1 MLTIRCARQTRAFL
15 RPPAAAANNTTASAT
30 FFYSS
35 LTHSSYP
42 FSPSHSLSP
51 SSPNPTAPDGSQPE
65 VHPNEIVSYF
75 REWFMS
81 RKKPLFDT
89 VFEILRTQ
97 EESAADSALSRLNLR
112 LSEILILDVL
122 DYGKKDVLSCLKFFD
137 WAGRQPGFHH
147 TRTTFDAI
155 FRIISKAKMMNL
167 MLEFLQNYMKQR
179 YVHKIRHYN
188 ILVMGYAVAGK
199 PETALQ
205 VYGEMRFLGVDLDAL
220 AYHVLLNSFIDHGY
234 FDAVETVAREI
245 RLRGFQNEIT
255 HSIMMK
261 SFCKRNELEKGE
273 EYLRALARDN
283 AEQLSDT
290 VVGIFVDALCKNNQL
305 KRAELLV
312 LDLQKMGIISLDHA
326 YGVWIKDLVKAGK
339 LDSALEV
346 LKDKQATKSFIPD
359 VFSYNMLICR
369 LLRENRIL
377 EVYDM
382 LVDMRDQEI
391 LPNNVT
397 MNAILC
403 FLCKVGRTDIAMD
416 LYNSRADFG
425 LSVNY
430 MAYNYL
436 TNTLLGDASV
446 DEAYRVLRNSMEQG
460 YILGQKTF
468 SSITDALCRDGR
480 LDKMKDLV
488 RFMFDHNIMPNNATY
503 DKIIS
508 DFCRAGR
515 VEEGYTVHGLINSL
529 NKQSR
534 RSSYI
539 DLIIGFSRSGR
550 GSIAATLLIEMQEKG
565 YLPSR
570 KLVREVICCICKED
584 NSENQFF
591 ALLEMHFARNL
602 LPAYDVYKF
611 FIDGAGHAGRPE
623 LARQVYEMMRRS
635 GTKSDI
641 KSSILVLQSY
651 LKSNRIAEAL
661 NFFRELSTSWHKRR
675 LWNTMVIG
683 LSKAEKP
690 EHALKLLDDMKTKKL
705 IPSVDCYEGL
715 IKVYCDL
722 GQYHNALDLVN
733 DMTQMGLPIS
743 SFIGNLLLSHSLKT
757 TKIYTAWAFLSRS
770 QSFSPAC
777 WMLGHVIG
785 VFSGSIE
792 GDYDYEGL
800 EQLIQGCFRINMN
813 TNNMLLR
820 KLSMKGIDHACDF
833 FDRLVE
839 RGFEP
844 NRWTYDIIVQGL
856 VKDGRT
862 EEARVWLEDML
873 RKGFNV
879 TERTR
884 KGEAAVILRK
894 VRNDRQ
900 LHAFKRS

>member
-15 RPPAAAANNTTASAT
+15 RPPAAASATANANNTTAAAT

-51 SSPNPTAPDGSQPE
+51 SSPNSTAPDGSQPE

-81 RKKPLFDT
+81 RKKPHFDT

-97 EESAADSALSRLNLR
+97 EGSAADSALSRLNLR

-167 MLEFLQNYMKQR
+167 MLEFLQNYMKQK

-205 VYGEMRFLGVDLDAL
+205 VYGEMRFLGVDLDEL
-220 AYHVLLNSFIDHGY
+220 AYHILLNSFIDHGY

-261 SFCKRNELEKGE
+261 SFCKRNELERGE

-290 VVGIFVDALCKNNQL
+290 SVGIFVDALCKNNQF

-312 LDLQKMGIISLDHA
+312 LDLQKMGIISLNHA

-346 LKDKQATKSFIPD
+346 LKDKQAIQGFVPD
-359 VFSYNMLICR
+359 IFSYNMLICR
-369 LLRENRIL
+369 LLRENGISEL
-377 EVYDM
+377 YDM
-382 LVDMRDQEI
+382 LVEMRDQEI
-391 LPNNVT
+391 LPDDVT
-397 MNAILC
+397 MNAIVC

-416 LYNSRADFG
+416 LYNSRVEFG

-446 DEAYRVLRNSMEQG
+446 DEACRVLRNSMEQG

-468 SSITDALCRDGR
+468 SRITDALCRAGR
-480 LDKMKDLV
+480 LDKMKELV

-503 DKIIS
+503 DKFIS

-515 VEEGYTVHGLINSL
+515 VEEGYVVHGLINSL

-539 DLIIGFSRSGR
+539 DLISGFSKSGR

-584 NSENQFF
+584 NSNNQFF

-635 GTKSDI
+635 GIKSDI

-651 LKSNRIAEAL
+651 LKSRRIAEAL
-661 NFFRELSTSWHKRR
+661 NFFRELSTRWHKRR

-683 LSKAEKP
+683 LSKADKP
-690 EHALKLLDDMKTKKL
+690 EHASKLLDDMKAKKL

-715 IKVYCDL
+715 IKLRVPEKFV
-722 GQYHNALDLVN
+722 QVESEVAL
-733 DMTQMGLPIS
+733 I
-743 SFIGNLLLSHSLKT
+743 
-757 TKIYTAWAFLSRS
+757 W
-770 QSFSPAC
+770 
-777 WMLGHVIG
+777 
-785 VFSGSIE
+785 
-792 GDYDYEGL
+792 
-800 EQLIQGCFRINMN
+800 
-813 TNNMLLR
+813 R
-820 KLSMKGIDHACDF
+820 KM
-833 FDRLVE
+833 
-839 RGFEP
+839 
-844 NRWTYDIIVQGL
+844 
-856 VKDGRT
+856 
-862 EEARVWLEDML
+862 
-873 RKGFNV
+873 
-879 TERTR
+879 
-884 KGEAAVILRK
+884 
-894 VRNDRQ
+894 RNDRQ
-900 LHAFKRS
+900 MHDFKKSRSSNRPAVLIRQSVGGDKPNDSLI